1 MPVLYGISCEW
12 IEYNCRIFQK
22 SVSSFNEVST
32 DEHTDELAV
41 EVDDSD
47 TGNEDFSLSDDNID
61 LLFARALNTLTSFHF
76 ICIVIII
83 ILIKSNQ

>member
-1 MPVLYGISCEW
+1 MSI
-12 IEYNCRIFQK
+12 
-22 SVSSFNEVST
+22 

-61 LLFARALNTLTSFHF
+61 LQIWLQAREGGTNSVYFYKHG
-76 ICIVIII
+76 
-83 ILIKSNQ
+83 KR